1 MKVLLDTHTLLWSV
15 DDPSR
20 LSTSAYATLQDPAND
35 LIVSVATLWEL
46 AIKVGLRKLTLSPS
60 YRRWI
65 DQALN
70 DLTAS
75 VLPITIEAADLIS
88 GLPQH
93 HRDPFDRLLIAQSLL
108 EGLVLVSADTR
119 FDAYGVNR
127 LW

>member
-1 MKVLLDTHTLLWSV
+1 VKVLLDTHTLLWSV